1 MKQPEST
8 SDAGFGGAGFDL
20 DEMKR
25 LLHTH
30 FGARVRFHEPLSRH
44 GTFGVG
50 GPADAWL
57 SAENE
62 ADLTTLI
69 SLAISHHWPVML
81 VGNGTNLL
89 YTDAGVRGIVVQNG
103 LSHWELTPL
112 DAETARLVGG
122 AGVNIPKLVNDLAA
136 QGWSGLEW
144 GAGVPGSLGGAV
156 ISNAGAHGA
165 SLSDTLRAVRVL
177 DARDLEAGPQIREY
191 TFQDLNMRY
200 RDSRF
205 RSHRKIEF
213 DHEGRP
219 LPPPRGMIEPAEIV
233 LSVTCLLR
241 RAEVEA
247 IKARVAQYR
256 QHRKETQPPQAS
268 AGSVFKNPPGDYSG
282 RLIEAAGL
290 KGTQIGKA
298 QLSPRHANFI
308 VNLGGARAGDIL
320 ALIAL
325 ARRTVHERFGI
336 ELELEIEVRGEEEG
350 QQQAAL

>member
-1 MKQPEST
+1 MKQPIFSN
-8 SDAGFGGAGFDL
+8 SGNSSRDFDL
-20 DEMKR
+20 DEMRQR
-25 LLHTH
+25 LHAH
-30 FGARVRFHEPLSRH
+30 FGARVRFNEPLSRH

-57 SAENE
+57 SAEHE
-62 ADLTTLI
+62 EDLLTLI
-69 SLAISHHWPVML
+69 SLAARHRWPVLL

-89 YTDAGVRGIVVQNG
+89 YMDAGVRGIVVQNS
-103 LSHWELTPL
+103 LSHWELTTL
-112 DAETARLVGG
+112 DEQTARLAGG

-156 ISNAGAHGA
+156 ISNAGAHGS
-165 SLSDTLRAVRVL
+165 SLSDTLQSVRVL
-177 DARDLEAGPQIREY
+177 DARDLEAGPQVRDY
-191 TFQDLNMRY
+191 TLEEAQMRY

-205 RSHRKIEF
+205 RSHRRIEF
-213 DHEGRP
+213 DQEGRP
-219 LPPPRGMIEPAEIV
+219 LPPPRGLIEPAEIV

-241 RAEVEA
+241 RDDVET
-247 IKARVAQYR
+247 IKARVARYR

-298 QLSPRHANFI
+298 QISPRHANFI
-308 VNLGGARAGDIL
+308 VNLGGARASDIL

-336 ELELEIEVRGEEEG
+336 DLELEIELRGDEEG
-350 QQQAAL
+350 HQPTTM

>member
-1 MKQPEST
+1 MNQSAPS
-8 SDAGFGGAGFDL
+8 SGWNFDL
-20 DEMKR
+20 AEMR
-25 LLHTH
+25 RELQAH
-30 FGARVRFHEPLSRH
+30 FGARVRFDELLARH

-57 SAENE
+57 SAEHE
-62 ADLTTLI
+62 EDLIALI
-69 SLAISHHWPVML
+69 MLAARHHWPVLL

-103 LSHWELTPL
+103 LSHWELTML
-112 DAETARLVGG
+112 DEETARLVGG

-156 ISNAGAHGA
+156 ISNAGAHGS
-165 SLSDTLRAVRVL
+165 SLSDTLQAVRVL
-177 DARDLEAGPQIREY
+177 DARDLEAGPQVRDY
-191 TFQDLNMRY
+191 SFQDLYMRY

-213 DHEGRP
+213 DGDGRP
-219 LPPPRGMIEPAEIV
+219 LPPPRGLIEPAEIV
-233 LSVTCLLR
+233 LSVTSLLR
-241 RAEVEA
+241 RDDVEA
-247 IKARVAQYR
+247 IKARVARYR

-290 KGTQIGKA
+290 KGTQIGRA
-298 QLSPRHANFI
+298 QISPRHANFI

-325 ARRTVHERFGI
+325 ARRTVQERFGI
-336 ELELEIEVRGEEEG
+336 ELELEIELRGDEEG
-350 QQQAAL
+350 QQATA

>member
-1 MKQPEST
+1 MNHALT
-8 SDAGFGGAGFDL
+8 TWGFDL
-20 DEMKR
+20 DAMTR
-25 LLHTH
+25 ALRQR
-30 FGARVRFHEPLSRH
+30 FGARARFNEPLARH

-57 SAENE
+57 AVERE
-62 ADLTTLI
+62 GDLIDLVR
-69 SLAISHHWPVML
+69 LAAASHWPLML

-89 YTDAGVRGIVVQNG
+89 YTDAGVRGIVVQNALG
-103 LSHWELTPL
+103 AWELTDL
-112 DAETARLVGG
+112 GDGTAQLVGG
-122 AGVNIPKLVNDLAA
+122 AGVNLPKLVNTLAA

-165 SLSDTLRAVRVL
+165 SLSDTLQSARIV
-177 DARDLEAGPQIREY
+177 DARDLEGGVQVHDYPLAE
-191 TFQDLNMRY
+191 LHMAY

-205 RSHRKIEF
+205 RSRRRVEF
-213 DHEGRP
+213 DSQGQP
-219 LPPPRGMIEPAEIV
+219 LPPPRGLIEPAEIV
-233 LSVTCLLR
+233 TSVTCRLR
-241 RAEVEA
+241 RAEPEVL
-247 IKARVAQYR
+247 KARVAQYK

-290 KGTQIGKA
+290 KGKQIGKA

-308 VNLGGARAGDIL
+308 VNVGGARAADIL

-325 ARRTVHERFGI
+325 ARATVRERFGV
-336 ELELEIEVRGEEEG
+336 ELELEVEIRGEL
-350 QQQAAL
+350 ASA

>member
-1 MKQPEST
+1 MTPPDSLASER
-8 SDAGFGGAGFDL
+8 FDL
-20 DEMKR
+20 AEMQR
-25 LLHTH
+25 QLQAH
-30 FGARVRFHEPLSRH
+30 FGARVRFQEPLARH

-57 SAENE
+57 IAERE
-62 ADLTTLI
+62 DDLITLYT
-69 SLAISHHWPVML
+69 LAARHRWPVLL

-89 YTDAGVRGIVVQNG
+89 YTDAGVRGMVVQNG

-112 DAETARLVGG
+112 DEQTARLVGG

-165 SLSDTLRAVRVL
+165 SLSDTLQAVRVL
-177 DARDLEAGPQIREY
+177 DARDQEAGIQVREY
-191 TFQDLNMRY
+191 SFAELEMRY

-205 RSHRKIEF
+205 RHHRAIAF
-213 DHEGRP
+213 DQEGRP
-219 LPPPRGMIEPAEIV
+219 LPPPRGLIEPAEIV

-241 RAEVEA
+241 RADVEE
-247 IKARVAQYR
+247 IKARVAHYR

-268 AGSVFKNPPGDYSG
+268 SGSVFKNPPGDYSG
-282 RLIEAAGL
+282 RLMEAAGL

-298 QLSPRHANFI
+298 QISPRHANFI

-325 ARRTVHERFGI
+325 GRRAVQERFGI
-336 ELELEIEVRGEEEG
+336 ELELEIEVRGELERP
-350 QQQAAL
+350 

>member
-1 MKQPEST
+1 MKQPISANDGT
-8 SDAGFGGAGFDL
+8 FDL
-20 DEMKR
+20 DEMR
-25 LLHTH
+25 HLLRTH
-30 FGARVRFHEPLSRH
+30 FGARARFNEPLARH

-57 SAENE
+57 SAERE
-62 ADLTTLI
+62 EDLITLL
-69 SLAISHHWPVML
+69 SLAARHRWPVLL

-103 LSHWELTPL
+103 LSHWELTVL
-112 DAETARLVGG
+112 DDTTTRLVGG

-156 ISNAGAHGA
+156 ISNAGAHGS
-165 SLSDTLRAVRVL
+165 SLSDTLQAVRVL
-177 DARDLEAGPQIREY
+177 DARNLEVGPQVRDYSFHE
-191 TFQDLNMRY
+191 LGMRY

-213 DHEGRP
+213 DREGRP
-219 LPPPRGMIEPAEIV
+219 LPPPRGLIEPAEIV
-233 LSVTCLLR
+233 LSITCLLR
-241 RAEVEA
+241 RDDIET
-247 IKARVAQYR
+247 IKARVAHYR

-290 KGTQIGKA
+290 KGMQIGKA
-298 QLSPRHANFI
+298 QISPRHANFI

-325 ARRTVHERFGI
+325 ARHTVQERFGI
-336 ELELEIEVRGEEEG
+336 ELELEIELRGDQEG
-350 QQQAAL
+350 E